1 MRELRPLQL
10 PQLVEARKKEEQ
22 NLKKDTPTSAIYDN
36 PLQLSQSNTSSDAPS
51 PVTPTFSARGHSR
64 FPSSASSLASSPPL
78 RESIDTFAAGK
89 RPLTEVREEPQE
101 PDDDDDYDM
110 VNSNMVNGFANSPP
124 DHDSM
129 FDLPTA
135 TFNFHLS
142 TVTILH
148 DANRSADDFFT
159 RAMQPTFPAGEA
171 DVLPSASYY
180 DLTDNHPSDYD
191 LGPTLPTKR
200 RRPDDFLFT
209 GFTQRFGTRM
219 PSLSRK
225 WRQRKAANI
234 SVSTQGFQERPSR
247 ANSLRTPSLANS
259 VAETDAYDYP
269 LPPTPAMSVSGH
281 HGADSPV
288 TPLDI
293 QGAGWQEEPEPEMKA
308 TTPLLPPVMAN
319 LANFAKETPY
329 QSPLQSPTVAEHSLT
344 SPGQTPI
351 ATPQLQSLPSPPL
364 STKPSVSSF
373 HRQRALSHS
382 HLTPTSDIPP
392 LPMEPS
398 FDPWADNLGHANFTI
413 RPEPY
418 LPTHFNVEACKQLRT
433 DWETA
438 RRSFSKHLMRTG
450 EHYGA
455 TSRIYKVT
463 EQKWAAIDAE
473 WKRNSEKCLARTSE
487 NGYDYALSQSQ
498 SSVAEPPPLAKLPSL
513 NGPKSEGK
521 FPKLGDQEIVGPM
534 EVIASQLQQQQQQ
547 RKSTKRSF
555 FRFLQ
560 GVFTPPNGNLF
571 GKSGRRAA
579 TL

>member
-22 NLKKDTPTSAIYDN
+22 SLKNETPTSATHDN
-36 PLQLSQSNTSSDAPS
+36 PLQLSQSSTSSDNPS

-89 RPLTEVREEPQE
+89 RPLTEVREEPHE
-101 PDDDDDYDM
+101 PEGEYDM
-110 VNSNMVNGFANSPP
+110 IDSDMVNGFANSPP
-124 DHDSM
+124 DQDGM
-129 FDLPTA
+129 FG
-135 TFNFHLS
+135 LS
-142 TVTILH
+142 TTRSAFHVSVLDALH
-148 DANRSADDFFT
+148 DANSTADDFFT
-159 RAMQPTFPAGEA
+159 RAMQSNSPIGEA
-171 DVLPSASYY
+171 DILTSPAHY
-180 DLTDNHPSDYD
+180 DLTDNHPSDHD
-191 LGPTLPTKR
+191 LGPSLPVKR
-200 RRPDDFLFT
+200 RRPDDYLFT

-288 TPLDI
+288 TPIDI
-293 QGAGWQEEPEPEMKA
+293 PGTRWQEEEPEPEMKA

-329 QSPLQSPTVAEHSLT
+329 QSPLQSPTIADHKLI
-344 SPGQTPI
+344 SPIQTPI
-351 ATPQLQSLPSPPL
+351 ATPQLKSLPSPPL

-392 LPMEPS
+392 LPMEPVS
-398 FDPWADNLGHANFTI
+398 DPWADNLGHANFTI
-413 RPEPY
+413 KPEPY
-418 LPTHFNVEACKQLRT
+418 LPTNFDVEACKQLRT

-438 RRSFSKHLMRTG
+438 RRSFSRHLMRTG

-455 TSRIYKVT
+455 TSRIYKAT
-463 EQKWAAIDAE
+463 EQKWASIDAE
-473 WKRNSEKCLARTSE
+473 WKRNSEKCLARTSD
-487 NGYDYALSQSQ
+487 NGFEYALSQSQ

-534 EVIASQLQQQQQQ
+534 EVFASQLQPQQQQ

-560 GVFTPPNGNLF
+560 GVFTPPGGNLF